1 MTKKLTKAEEAQMT
15 KIRTK
20 NSIFELGKAT
30 QKQEMIKNNK
40 LSFKSK
46 LNDNF
51 IPPKITNKNFSL
63 TDDYDAI
70 VNSVKDDQVYFTVRS
85 YYDYKILSGGK
96 TLEECVENK
105 KKNIVSSN
113 STYIAVES
121 WKTDFKNDEQTHTLY
136 IRNEAN
142 NRTMSNSFT
151 FHKQSLNEDLISD
164 FNFNIVTLD
173 KPLQIEDTESKF
185 LSVIDIQRKPIK
197 LTSIKELL
205 LVDFFLREEINYLN
219 KRVNEL
225 EINLNDFSDMID
237 AKDNELN
244 ENIETIKLKDRT
256 IEENDKLLQ
265 LFFLKRNLVFTF
277 LFVTNLFTLYSAIY
291 GYDNLVSDSYTYILY
306 PIESLFLNLVLF
318 FTNVNIFILDNPYLL
333 VVPLTY
339 CMVRI
344 VQYLFCTKTKKN

>member
-1 MTKKLTKAEEAQMT
+1 MTQKLTREEEAQMT

-46 LNDNF
+46 LNDIF
-51 IPPKITNKNFSL
+51 TPPKITNKNFSL

-70 VNSVKDDQVYFTVRS
+70 VHSVKDDQVYFTLRS

-96 TLEECVENK
+96 TLEECIENK

-121 WKTDFKNDEQTHTLY
+121 WKTDFKNDEQTHKLY
-136 IRNEAN
+136 IRNEAS
-142 NRTMSNSFT
+142 NRTMPNTFT

-173 KPLQIEDTESKF
+173 KELQIEDTESKF
-185 LSVIDIQRKPIK
+185 LSVIDIQQKPIQLK
-197 LTSIKELL
+197 SVKELL

-237 AKDNELN
+237 AKDNELD
-244 ENIETIKLKDRT
+244 ENIETIKLKDKT
-256 IEENDKLLQ
+256 IEENDKLLK

-277 LFVTNLFTLYSAIY
+277 LFVTNLFTLYSAVY
-291 GYDNLVSDSYTYILY
+291 GYDNLVSDSYTFVLH
-306 PIESLFLNLVLF
+306 PIELFFLNLVLF

-339 CMVRI
+339 GLVKLTR
-344 VQYLFCTKTKKN
+344 YLFCNKTKKN